1 VKRDS
6 FYNDLL
12 DHPQYTRPAEYRGL
26 RVPEVL
32 LSGNHEMVQL
42 WRTAESLKLTALR
55 RPDLFLTRQ
64 FSVEEKKGLIY
75 LIQELVKYVEGRQDS
90 PDSLSSSGKRW

>member
-1 VKRDS
+1 
-6 FYNDLL
+6 
-12 DHPQYTRPAEYRGL
+12 
-26 RVPEVL
+26 
-32 LSGNHEMVQL
+32 MVQL

-75 LIQELVKYVEGRQDS
+75 LIQELVKYV
-90 PDSLSSSGKRW
+90 